1 MATVHTHSPRKGNTR
16 KFRNSLRF
24 RRQHCDLRHLVPG
37 GFRVLTQNWTSKK
50 LAAELQQNETMPE
63 AAGVEILEN
72 LQPVV
77 RLYISSVARRAS

>member
-1 MATVHTHSPRKGNTR
+1 M
-16 KFRNSLRF
+16 
-24 RRQHCDLRHLVPG
+24 
-37 GFRVLTQNWTSKK
+37 LTQNWTSKK